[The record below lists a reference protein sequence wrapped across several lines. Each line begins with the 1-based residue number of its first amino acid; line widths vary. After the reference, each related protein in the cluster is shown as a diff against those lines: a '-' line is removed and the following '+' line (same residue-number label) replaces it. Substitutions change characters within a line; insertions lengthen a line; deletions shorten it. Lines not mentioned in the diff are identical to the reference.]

1 MGQISYPLLL
11 NSIIFVL
18 IEKKTTVMT
27 HFLLTTKQ
35 YPVTVEDSFNLKDPE
50 EEARLLDKVPSTIW
64 RLLLLGD
71 GSMTRNL
78 TLLTG
83 GPIQVKV
90 LEHGEPES
98 EVTDPCEPWLKD
110 VQQKFTAINE
120 DITTRSVLLQGG
132 PEGESLVFA
141 VSWWKSA
148 DLKTFF
154 LDENAVR
161 VPPFDKLAY
170 ALVLATCEHTHRV

>member
-1 MGQISYPLLL
+1 MHNI
-11 NSIIFVL
+11 
-18 IEKKTTVMT
+18 
-27 HFLLTTKQ
+27 
-35 YPVTVEDSFNLKDPE
+35 
-50 EEARLLDKVPSTIW
+50 ARRVDYIKENCGI
-64 RLLLLGD
+64 R
-71 GSMTRNL
+71 R
-78 TLLTG
+78 